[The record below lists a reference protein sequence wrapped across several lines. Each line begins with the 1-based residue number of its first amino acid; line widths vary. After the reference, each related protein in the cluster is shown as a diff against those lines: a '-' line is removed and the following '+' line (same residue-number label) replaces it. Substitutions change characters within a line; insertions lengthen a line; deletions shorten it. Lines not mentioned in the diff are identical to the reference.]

1 MSPFADESFNSQI
14 AVSRVSLR
22 GTGASRGIDD
32 YQEQVQRHPWGNRTA
47 PPSPP
52 PPNISQTHHHHHHHN
67 HPHPHHHHMTHQD
80 QPVSQRRPPVGS
92 TPIPNPTTHMSPVTL
107 PAPPPDSGLIKME
120 QAAYSSPSLHPPSMA
135 HASRSPLHQYR
146 PPLPPQAHIHQLQH
160 QHQHQHLH
168 QGYGRANSLEPGER
182 ELEGRGR
189 MMDEKDIGH
198 GGLGQLGIV
207 RYAPVGKGYV

>member
-1 MSPFADESFNSQI
+1 M
-14 AVSRVSLR
+14 
-22 GTGASRGIDD
+22 SRGIDD
-32 YQEQVQRHPWGNRTA
+32 YQEQVQRHPWGSRTG
-47 PPSPP
+47 PPSP

-67 HPHPHHHHMTHQD
+67 HAHSHHHHMLHQEP
-80 QPVSQRRPPVGS
+80 PVLQRRPPTGS
-92 TPIPNPTTHMSPVTL
+92 TSISNPTAHISPVTPL
-107 PAPPPDSGLIKME
+107 PLSALLQDSGPIKME
-120 QAAYSSPSLHPPSMA
+120 QAAHSSPSLHPPPMT

-160 QHQHQHLH
+160 QHLH
-168 QGYGRANSLEPGER
+168 QGYGRASSLEPGER